1 MFQKSIRSPKDL
13 HGVAH
18 DVSQTLENK
27 ADLELRGNVSL
38 AFSLTFRFG
47 FAFLCCRYGF
57 PFVGNHWI
65 PHFSVASLRTEK
77 TDPIIRDF
85 LSNTE
90 QYDFMVDQ
98 FSLWRVEGD
107 EHIQLKTVNFQ

>member
-27 ADLELRGNVSL
+27 ADLEFRGNVSL

-47 FAFLCCRYGF
+47 FVFLCFRDGF
-57 PFVGNHWI
+57 PFVG
-65 PHFSVASLRTEK
+65 
-77 TDPIIRDF
+77 D
-85 LSNTE
+85 
-90 QYDFMVDQ
+90 MM
-98 FSLWRVEGD
+98 
-107 EHIQLKTVNFQ
+107 